1 MSRIKGVGVDPSTGN
16 PVDVFY
22 GFDEV
27 PGFMPGYF
35 FQVYSRDPEFI
46 KNSPGN
52 EGIIINEGFINGI
65 TLERLKELGK
75 TWKCRISI

>member
-1 MSRIKGVGVDPSTGN
+1 MSRLKTVGINPITGN
-16 PVDVFY
+16 PVDIFY

-27 PGFMPGYF
+27 PGFIPGYF

-46 KNSPGN
+46 KNSPDG

-65 TLERLKELGK
+65 TIGRLKELAKSWG
-75 TWKCRISI
+75 CRISV